1 MLRPAR
7 LTCAAPCAGEAC
19 DSALKKLTDR
29 DVHPICRI
37 PLITNSREEQQ
48 LISQSHKP
56 VVKLLINRH
65 NNKYSYTRCVP
76 TRTGVYSSPYDTF
89 V

>member
-1 MLRPAR
+1 MLPS
-7 LTCAAPCAGEAC
+7 AGEAC

-37 PLITNSREEQQ
+37 PLITSSREEQQ
-48 LISQSHKP
+48 LISQSTKP

-65 NNKYSYTRCVP
+65 NNKYSYTRCVFGGIVAARAFC
-76 TRTGVYSSPYDTF
+76 RTA
-89 V
+89 